1 MTNNRRID
9 QSQQRNGDI
18 EKIMGKARC
27 QSALS
32 DEVRNA
38 MQTSLMKRDE
48 KQTAT
53 PGGIAVSEI
62 CYSQSPLRITPTAS
76 PSMVKLC

>member
-1 MTNNRRID
+1 
-9 QSQQRNGDI
+9 
-18 EKIMGKARC
+18 
-27 QSALS
+27 
-32 DEVRNA
+32 

-53 PGGIAVSEI
+53 QGGIAVSEI